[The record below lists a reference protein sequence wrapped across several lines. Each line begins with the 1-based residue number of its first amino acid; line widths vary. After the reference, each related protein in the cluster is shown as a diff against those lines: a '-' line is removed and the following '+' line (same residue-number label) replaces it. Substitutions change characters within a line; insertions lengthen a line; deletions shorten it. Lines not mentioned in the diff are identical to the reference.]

1 MGVVLVVV
9 QYFQTQGLA
18 LGARCGQSGC
28 SPRQPH
34 VILAKSG
41 GTVGDQQHR
50 RRLTGFCADC
60 WQHANLRHGED
71 EVLDMGFLLQARVF
85 VKGQRID
92 PSARLKG
99 KVTDKEFSSFVDSCL
114 QITRP

>member
-1 MGVVLVVV
+1 
-9 QYFQTQGLA
+9 
-18 LGARCGQSGC
+18 
-28 SPRQPH
+28 
-34 VILAKSG
+34 
-41 GTVGDQQHR
+41 
-50 RRLTGFCADC
+50 
-60 WQHANLRHGED
+60 
-71 EVLDMGFLLQARVF
+71 MGFLLQARVF